1 MSAIPLS
8 PAAVGPIIPGV
19 IAVVLYLA
27 GALLHGWALAH
38 DAGKTSLR
46 LLSALAAPAMTLHG
60 FAVYAQVVTPEGIS
74 LGLLS
79 VASLT
84 ALVMVVLV
92 MLMSILQ
99 PVRSL
104 LVVLFPIAA
113 AALLASIFAP
123 TQVAPMNMT
132 DMGLTTHVLS
142 SILAYSILMMAAL
155 QSIFVGVVERNLRAP
170 TRLALLRILPPL
182 ETMERLLFIMVW
194 MGFVTLTAAIG
205 SGFLY
210 LDDMFAQHVVH
221 HTVLSS
227 ASWLAY
233 ALLLAGRLWFGWRGV
248 SAVRW
253 ILVAFVLLLL
263 GYLGSKFVLEILLE
277 R

>member
-1 MSAIPLS
+1 MLLDSAT
-8 PAAVGPIIPGV
+8 AGPFIPGL
-19 IAVVLYLA
+19 IAAALYLT
-27 GALLHGWALAH
+27 GAFLNGWALAH
-38 DAGKTSLR
+38 DAGKISLR

-60 FAVYAQVVTPEGIS
+60 FAVHAQIVAPEGVS
-74 LGLLS
+74 LGILS

-92 MLMSILQ
+92 MLMSIVQ

-104 LVVLFPIAA
+104 LVVLFPISA

-123 TQVAPMNMT
+123 TRTAPMDLSN
-132 DMGLTTHVLS
+132 MGLAIHVLS

-155 QSIFVGVVERNLRAP
+155 QSVLVGVVERNLRAP
-170 TRLALLRILPPL
+170 TRLVLLRILPPL

-194 MGFVTLTAAIG
+194 TGFVTLTAAIG

-233 ALLLAGRLWFGWRGV
+233 ALLLVGRLWLGWRGV

>member
-1 MSAIPLS
+1 MLLDSAI
-8 PAAVGPIIPGV
+8 AGPVIPGL
-19 IAVVLYLA
+19 IAAALYLA
-27 GALLHGWALAH
+27 GALLNGWALAH
-38 DAGKTSLR
+38 NAGKTSLL

-60 FAVYAQVVTPEGIS
+60 FAVYAQIAAPGGIS
-74 LGLLS
+74 LGILS

-92 MLMSILQ
+92 MLMSIFQ

-104 LVVLFPIAA
+104 LVVLFPISA

-123 TQVAPMNMT
+123 TRAAPM
-132 DMGLTTHVLS
+132 DMADTGLSTHVLC

-155 QSIFVGVVERNLRAP
+155 QSVLVGVVERNLRAP

-194 MGFVTLTAAIG
+194 TGFVTLTAAIG

-233 ALLLAGRLWFGWRGV
+233 AFLLVGRLWFGWRGV

>member
-1 MSAIPLS
+1 MPL
-8 PAAVGPIIPGV
+8 PAAAANPIIPGV
-19 IAVVLYLA
+19 IAAALYLA
-27 GALLHGWALAH
+27 GALLHGRALAH
-38 DAGKTSLR
+38 NAGKMSVR
-46 LLSALAAPAMTLHG
+46 LLAALAAPAMALHG
-60 FAVYAQVVTPEGIS
+60 FAVYAQVNVPGGFG

-92 MLMSILQ
+92 MLMSVLQ

-104 LVVLFPIAA
+104 LVVLFPISA
-113 AALLASIFAP
+113 AALLASLFAP
-123 TQVAPMNMT
+123 GRAAPI
-132 DMGLTTHVLS
+132 DASDAGLATHILT

-155 QSIFVGVVERNLRAP
+155 QSIFVGIVERSIRVP
-170 TRLALLRILPPL
+170 THLALLRILPPL
-182 ETMERLLFIMVW
+182 ETMERLLFVMVW
-194 MGFVTLTAAIG
+194 TGFITLTAAIG

-277 R
+277 RS